1 MSIFPPIA
9 ETLFGLARDIADFAD
24 QHAVQLGPDYQEL
37 LDWELK
43 LLSFANVLTAFN
55 RDAFLHEEI
64 KEAFD
69 FLNSVAERHALQ
81 LPEGG
86 DDEL

>member
-24 QHAVQLGPDYQEL
+24 ENAVQLGTDYQEL

-43 LLSFANVLTAFN
+43 LLSFANVLTTFN
-55 RDAFLHEEI
+55 RDAFLKEEI
-64 KEAFD
+64 EEAFD
-69 FLNSVAERHALQ
+69 FLNSVAERHG
-81 LPEGG
+81 LPLPQE
-86 DDEL
+86 DDPER